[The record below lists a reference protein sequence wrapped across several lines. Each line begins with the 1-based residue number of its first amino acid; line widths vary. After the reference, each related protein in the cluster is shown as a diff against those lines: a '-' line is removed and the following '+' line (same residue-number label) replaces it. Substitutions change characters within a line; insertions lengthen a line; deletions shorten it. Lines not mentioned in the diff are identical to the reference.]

1 MKKMFLMLA
10 CALLALI
17 PACVLGETARDLA
30 AECTFR
36 TSDNKFLTC
45 LSDGRYD
52 TRWNSGKD
60 SAARLEITLP
70 EGESCAGVYLLF
82 SGEGAA
88 FDVQVKNDAGKWE
101 TAASCQTDYLTG
113 YAALP
118 EGVSQ
123 LRIVPAKG
131 ARRFRMAQAHIFSPG
146 TLPDWVQQ
154 WNPPCEKADL
164 LVLAAHPDDEVLFMG
179 GTLPTYAG
187 EYKLQVQVCN
197 LVPSSNHR
205 MLELLDCLW
214 TCGVRSYPDF
224 GAFGD
229 VFKLNLSDM
238 YKQDGWSRDKVYR
251 YVTKIIRKYKPEV
264 IVTHDVNGEY
274 GHGAHKVCADAMLKC
289 IKRAADPRIEA
300 KQVREYG
307 EWQVKKLYL
316 HLYPENIV
324 DMDWRVPL
332 EAFGGRTAFEMA
344 QAGFQCHT
352 SQLRTEYAVEDF
364 GPYDNS
370 LFGLAFSAVGEDIE
384 KKDFMENIF

>member
-1 MKKMFLMLA
+1 MKKM
-10 CALLALI
+10 LLALACVLLALF

-60 SAARLEITLP
+60 SAARLEVTLP
-70 EGESCAGVYLLF
+70 EGESCGGVYLLF

-88 FDVQVKNDAGKWE
+88 FDVQVKNDVGKWE
-101 TAASCQTDYLTG
+101 TAASCQTDFLTG
-113 YAALP
+113 YTALP

-123 LRIVPAKG
+123 FRIVPAGG

-146 TLPDWVQQ
+146 KIPDWVQQ

-187 EYKLQVQVCN
+187 ERKLQVQVCN
-197 LVPSSNHR
+197 LVPSANHR

-214 TCGVRSYPDF
+214 TCGVRNYPDF
-224 GAFGD
+224 GSFGD

-251 YVTKIIRKYKPEV
+251 YVTKVIRKYKPEV
-264 IVTHDVNGEY
+264 VVTHDVDGEY
-274 GHGAHKVCADAMLKC
+274 GHGAHKVCADAMRKC
-289 IKRAADPRIEA
+289 IERAADPRIEA
-300 KQVREYG
+300 KQAREYG

-316 HLYPENIV
+316 HLYPENVV
-324 DMDWRVPL
+324 DMDWRAPL

-352 SQLRTEYAVEDF
+352 SQLHTEYVVEDF

-370 LFGLAFSAVGEDIE
+370 LFGLAFSTVGEDIA
-384 KKDFMENIF
+384 KNDFMENIF